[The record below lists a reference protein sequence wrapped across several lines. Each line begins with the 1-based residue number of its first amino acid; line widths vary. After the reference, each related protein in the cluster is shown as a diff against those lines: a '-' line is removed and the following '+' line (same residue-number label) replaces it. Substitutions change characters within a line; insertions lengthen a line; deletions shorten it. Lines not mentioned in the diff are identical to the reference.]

1 MYYLSENNPK
11 YQGLAAALKS
21 INLEYSFVDD
31 SGIKVTDFCQSDN
44 EISFANL
51 VKQISKEIP
60 TIGVCGNDKNIITAM
75 LMQVFSNFKN
85 VSYLM
90 ENEGFLKERSDY
102 FCLAMHDE
110 DILSYAPEYAIISSS
125 GKMLARYIN
134 FSRNVKE
141 AIICD
146 INEVDNIILNDV
158 DLPFFSYGI
167 DEKADFSACN
177 LNIDEDYDNCQFD
190 LNFKSQYIASFTLP
204 FTDKR
209 LINASLSVIALATLN
224 CFDARKIE
232 ISLSQ
237 YR

>member
-11 YQGLAAALKS
+11 YQGLATLLKS
-21 INLEYSFVDD
+21 VNLDYSFENNA
-31 SGIKVTDFCQSDN
+31 GIEVADLCQSDN

-51 VKQISKEIP
+51 VKQLSKEMP
-60 TIGVCGNDKNIITAM
+60 TIGVCGKDKNVITGM
-75 LMQVFSNFKN
+75 LMQVFSSFKN

-90 ENEGFLKERSDY
+90 ENEGFLKENSDY

-110 DILSYAPEYAIISSS
+110 DILAYMPEYAIISSS
-125 GKMLARYIN
+125 GKMLSRYIN

-146 INEVDNIILNDV
+146 IKEVDNIILNDV
-158 DLPFFSYGI
+158 DIPFFSYGI

-177 LNIDEDYDNCQFD
+177 LQIDEDYGNCQFD
-190 LNFKSQYIASFTLP
+190 LNFKSQYISSFTLP
-204 FTDKR
+204 FTDKA
-209 LINASLSVIALATLN
+209 LINASLAVIALATFN